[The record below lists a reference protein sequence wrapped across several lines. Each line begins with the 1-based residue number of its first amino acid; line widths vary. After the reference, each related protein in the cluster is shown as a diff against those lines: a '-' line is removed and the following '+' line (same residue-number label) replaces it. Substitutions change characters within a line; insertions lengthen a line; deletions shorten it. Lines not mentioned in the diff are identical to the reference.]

1 MSLLLASCSRRDQ
14 PSQSFRQAAATR
26 RRAAFQALAE
36 APVPHIA
43 TVMPPNWTLPTAPA
57 DGPAALEVLA
67 PPKHFAIVE
76 PALYRATMPATANF
90 PFLKQ
95 LGLKRVIILS
105 AESVARSVST
115 FFEENG
121 IAVSHTG
128 ASERSHRNAWKKTWK
143 PLEDE
148 VVKASLEL
156 VLRADMHPMLIC
168 DTSGVQRVGVVV
180 GCLRRLQWW
189 NLNSIVNEYRS
200 FAGAKTRHVHEQM
213 IELFDLDLVVIP
225 RESPP
230 WYEAQQQM
238 QDDDDEK
245 FQEYVNAGRLL
256 SCGKMRDHLIPAQE
270 RTQKDAGAEY
280 SDVARG
286 QGSESRDSC
295 AYRVYYYS
303 TDSPLNSVDGALPPR
318 IQRLQ

>member
-1 MSLLLASCSRRDQ
+1 
-14 PSQSFRQAAATR
+14 
-26 RRAAFQALAE
+26 
-36 APVPHIA
+36 
-43 TVMPPNWTLPTAPA
+43 MPPNWTLPAAPA
-57 DGPAALEVLA
+57 GGAAAPEVLA

-76 PALYRATMPATANF
+76 PGLYRSTMPATANF

-115 FFEENG
+115 FFEENA

-128 ASERSHRNAWKKTWK
+128 APERSNRNAWKKTWK
-143 PLEDE
+143 PLEDD

-156 VLRADMHPMLIC
+156 VLRADVHPLLIC

-200 FAGAKTRHVHEQM
+200 FAGDKTRHVHEQM
-213 IELFDLDLVVIP
+213 IELFDTDLVVIP
-225 RESPP
+225 RHTPP
-230 WYEAQQQM
+230 WYDAQRQM
-238 QDDDDEK
+238 QNDDDEK
-245 FQEYVNAGRLL
+245 FEEYVNAGRLL
-256 SCGKMRDHLIPAQE
+256 SCGKMRDPAASSHEWTQADPSTDESKVACAQE
-270 RTQKDAGAEY
+270 
-280 SDVARG
+280 
-286 QGSESRDSC
+286 SESRDAC
-295 AYRVYYYS
+295 AYQVYYYC

>member
-1 MSLLLASCSRRDQ
+1 
-14 PSQSFRQAAATR
+14 
-26 RRAAFQALAE
+26 
-36 APVPHIA
+36 
-43 TVMPPNWTLPTAPA
+43 MPPTWTLPTAPA
-57 DGPAALEVLA
+57 DSTAAPEVLA

-76 PALYRATMPATANF
+76 PGLYRSTMPAAANF

-105 AESVARSVST
+105 AESVARTVST

-121 IAVSHTG
+121 VAVSHTG
-128 ASERSHRNAWKKTWK
+128 APERSHRNAWKKTWK
-143 PLEDE
+143 PLEDD

-156 VLRADMHPMLIC
+156 VLRADVHPLLIC

-213 IELFDLDLVVIP
+213 IELFDTDLVVIP
-225 RESPP
+225 RENPS
-230 WYEAQQQM
+230 WYEAQRQM
-238 QDDDDEK
+238 QDDDDDK
-245 FQEYVNAGRLL
+245 FREYVNAGRLL
-256 SCGKMRDHLIPAQE
+256 SCGKMRDPADSSQE
-270 RTQKDAGAEY
+270 RTSKDSIADDPKVGAGQE
-280 SDVARG
+280 
-286 QGSESRDSC
+286 SESRDSC

>member
-1 MSLLLASCSRRDQ
+1 
-14 PSQSFRQAAATR
+14 
-26 RRAAFQALAE
+26 
-36 APVPHIA
+36 
-43 TVMPPNWTLPTAPA
+43 MPPNWNLPTAPA
-57 DGPAALEVLA
+57 DGAAAPEVLA

-76 PALYRATMPATANF
+76 PSLYRSMMPAAANF

-148 VVKASLEL
+148 VVKESLEL
-156 VLRADMHPMLIC
+156 VLRGDTHPLLIC

-213 IELFDLDLVVIP
+213 IELFDTDLVVIP
-225 RESPP
+225 RENPP

-238 QDDDDEK
+238 QYDDDEK
-245 FQEYVNAGRLL
+245 FLEYVNAGRLL
-256 SCGKMRDHLIPAQE
+256 SCGKMRDPAAPVHDC
-270 RTQKDAGAEY
+270 TQGDSGAEDSEVGHVRE
-280 SDVARG
+280 SD
-286 QGSESRDSC
+286 SRESC

-303 TDSPLNSVDGALPPR
+303 IESPLNSVDGALPPR